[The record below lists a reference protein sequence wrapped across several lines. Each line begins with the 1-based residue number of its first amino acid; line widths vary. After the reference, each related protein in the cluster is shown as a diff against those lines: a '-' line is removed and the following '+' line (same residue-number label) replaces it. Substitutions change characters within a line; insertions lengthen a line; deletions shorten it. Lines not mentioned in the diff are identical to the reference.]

1 MSTENSLPFVRG
13 WGAGPAAGG
22 GQHAT
27 KLGRSLHSGRTL
39 TLLRRAI
46 VDGSLVSGTPLV
58 ETQLAQ
64 QLAVSRG
71 PIRSALSVLESEGLA
86 ETLPNGR
93 MVVVGL
99 TAEDVHDLI
108 EVRFELEFTAV
119 RWGLARLT
127 PLDDVERAM
136 AAIEH
141 AHASDEHLVA
151 LDMAFH
157 RALVEL
163 GRSRFLLRSWSALA
177 PVIQTLISTGN
188 QRLGD
193 REPETHLARIIESHS
208 ALMAALRARDA
219 DAVGA
224 RLRAQFELTEAMCAE
239 PGTRPAQPE
248 LRR

>member
-1 MSTENSLPFVRG
+1 MSTENSLPSVLA
-13 WGAGPAAGG
+13 WATSPPAAG

-27 KLGRSLHSGRTL
+27 KLGRSLHSGRTV
-39 TLLRRAI
+39 TLLRQAI
-46 VDGSLVSGTPLV
+46 VDGSLPSGTPLV

-99 TAEDVHDLI
+99 SAEDVHDLI
-108 EVRFELEFTAV
+108 EVRFELELTAV
-119 RWGLARLT
+119 RWGLAHSA
-127 PLDDVERAM
+127 PLDDVESAM
-136 AAIEH
+136 RAIEH
-141 AHASDEHLVA
+141 SKASDEHLVL

-177 PVIQTLISTGN
+177 PVIETLISTGN
-188 QRLGD
+188 RRLGD
-193 REPETHLARIIESHS
+193 QEPETHLTRIVESHS
-208 ALMAALRARDA
+208 ALMDALRARDIE
-219 DAVGA
+219 AVA
-224 RLRAQFELTEAMCAE
+224 TKLRSQFDLTESMCVEAA
-239 PGTRPAQPE
+239 TE
-248 LRR
+248 LPHP

>member
-13 WGAGPAAGG
+13 WSAGPAAGG

-39 TLLRRAI
+39 TLLRQAI
-46 VDGSLVSGTPLV
+46 VDGSLASGTPLV

-99 TAEDVHDLI
+99 SAEDVHDLI

-119 RWGLARLT
+119 RWGLERLA
-127 PLDDVERAM
+127 PLEEVESAM
-136 AAIEH
+136 EAIQH

-188 QRLGD
+188 QQLGD

-224 RLRAQFELTEAMCAE
+224 RLRAQFELTESMCAE
-239 PGTRPAQPE
+239 SGTRPAQPE

>member
-1 MSTENSLPFVRG
+1 MSTENSLPSALEARPPAP
-13 WGAGPAAGG
+13 GA

-27 KLGRSLHSGRTL
+27 KLGRSLHSGRTV

-46 VDGSLVSGTPLV
+46 VDGSLASGTPLV

-64 QLAVSRG
+64 RLSVSRG

-119 RWGLARLT
+119 RWGLARST
-127 PLDDVERAM
+127 PLDDVESAM
-136 AAIEH
+136 AALER
-141 AHASDEHLVA
+141 ASASDEHLVV

-157 RALVEL
+157 RSLVEL
-163 GRSRFLLRSWSALA
+163 GHSRFLLRSWSALA
-177 PVIQTLISTGN
+177 PVIETLISTGN

-193 REPETHLARIIESHS
+193 QEPETHLARIVESHS
-208 ALMAALRARDA
+208 TLMDALRARNA
-219 DAVGA
+219 EAVGA
-224 RLRAQFELTEAMCAE
+224 KLRAQFELTESMLVE
-239 PGTRPAQPE
+239 QAQLE